1 MNPVC
6 IKTFKKVVVFSLPF
20 SLYLCHRDCMC
31 KTFVDYSFRTL
42 FYTAIFP
49 FTIPVAT
56 MEFIDHNI
64 YNWSSSEYNAL
75 ISKHKK
81 EPKWDQL
88 VNHFKKQEEILPQF
102 DDSEIKRLLLL
113 NKK

>member
-1 MNPVC
+1 MGALGFGAGNGDYNTLQHALIG
-6 IKTFKKVVVFSLPF
+6 IKPPS
-20 SLYLCHRDCMC
+20 
-31 KTFVDYSFRTL
+31 TFVDYSFRTL